1 MLSLQIMGLV
11 SLLKARGAEGPGH
24 TRSNVT
30 LLEMERSPVVNFE
43 TFPIVLPYRGV
54 ADWLQVVLYTVM
66 VNKNGECSSWS
77 LTLRCSHLR
86 YVRAPT

>member
-11 SLLKARGAEGPGH
+11 SLLKACGAEGPGH

-43 TFPIVLPYRGV
+43 TFPIVLPHRGV
-54 ADWLQVVLYTVM
+54 ADWLQVVFIYSD
-66 VNKNGECSSWS
+66 G
-77 LTLRCSHLR
+77 
-86 YVRAPT
+86 